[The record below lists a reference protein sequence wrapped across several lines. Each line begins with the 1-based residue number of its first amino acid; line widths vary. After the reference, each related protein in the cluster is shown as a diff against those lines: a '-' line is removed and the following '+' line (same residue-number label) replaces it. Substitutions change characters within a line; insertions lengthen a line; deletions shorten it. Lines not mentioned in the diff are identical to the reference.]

1 MIAKWYK
8 LYWVHCSELL
18 SHCQKSRITHAV
30 FTKKQVQVG
39 MVGICVPAALTWNDS
54 ARIIGRGPLLEV
66 QHTDS
71 GDLGVSTSRVL
82 LMASTEAIAWKSLTR
97 VRLERAWK
105 TECLGVPATCEWR
118 VFFNES
124 VQWEYPMEVSNES
137 VQWQYPMAVSGAGQ
151 RAVGVCRVLFGRS
164 VPSTGYSPLP
174 SLCGIQ

>member
-18 SHCQKSRITHAV
+18 SHYQKSRITHAV

-54 ARIIGRGPLLEV
+54 ARIIGRSATHWQWRPRSIYSKGATDG
-66 QHTDS
+66 QHR
-71 GDLGVSTSRVL
+71 GN
-82 LMASTEAIAWKSLTR
+82 
-97 VRLERAWK
+97 RLEIFDTCPIRARMKNGMPRCTGNMRMACLFQWK
-105 TECLGVPATCEWR
+105 CSMR
-118 VFFNES
+118 
-124 VQWEYPMEVSNES
+124 VSNGS
-137 VQWQYPMAVSGAGQ
+137 IQWKYPMAVSNGQCQAQVRGQSESAG
-151 RAVGVCRVLFGRS
+151 CYSSRS